1 MTVMNYQTKYLKDN
15 MMLQKKNTT
24 CFLHLLVCL
33 FITNLDLPNL
43 TYLKPDFQT
52 SVYDYAKVL
61 SDAEKHN

>member
-1 MTVMNYQTKYLKDN
+1 

-33 FITNLDLPNL
+33 FYYKFRFAQFDIPKNPIFKL
-43 TYLKPDFQT
+43 
-52 SVYDYAKVL
+52 VYDYAKVL